1 MNRMSVS
8 NRSVSVLPS
17 GFLAVPV
24 PCTSA
29 TPTTPL
35 KSVIVDG
42 SIPGPKKVVW
52 NVTPP
57 GGLGVKVAVVG
68 LGGGTENDPADAAAG
83 HNSPLPSE
91 APAAAAAV
99 PPVKARRENPC
110 RARCDDSEPGATG
123 HPLLSMPDACM
134 VTTPKAEL
142 DPANTLTPTSSTRT
156 EPGEAFIHLTQRWST
171 GGRAGARVA
180 GLADGEHAVAAP
192 DQLPDHRRS
201 GQLPGHQQ
209 PARGLRVREQQQV
222 VLAHRPR
229 VGVRAHPLQVSPG
242 PAWHVPGPRRG
253 PGAVD
258 ERHRRVVEDRG
269 DPAGPGQLEQ

>member
-8 NRSVSVLPS
+8 NSSVSTLPS

-29 TPTTPL
+29 NPTKPL
-35 KSVIVDG
+35 KSVIDDG
-42 SIPGPKKVVW
+42 STPGPGKTLW
-52 NVTPP
+52 NVTP
-57 GGLGVKVAVVG
+57 LTVKVAVVG

-83 HNSPLPSE
+83 HSSPLPSE

-99 PPVKARRENPC
+99 PPIKARRENPC

-134 VTTPKAEL
+134 VTTPNAEL

-171 GGRAGARVA
+171 GG
-180 GLADGEHAVAAP
+180 
-192 DQLPDHRRS
+192 
-201 GQLPGHQQ
+201 
-209 PARGLRVREQQQV
+209 
-222 VLAHRPR
+222 
-229 VGVRAHPLQVSPG
+229 
-242 PAWHVPGPRRG
+242 
-253 PGAVD
+253 
-258 ERHRRVVEDRG
+258 
-269 DPAGPGQLEQ
+269 